1 MNARTAAPKGV
12 RTEGREAGGSPVR
25 AVVFIGPSL
34 SLVDARTMCADD
46 DAIDW
51 RAPARMGD
59 VYRAAL
65 RKPDVILVID
75 GYFEQVPSVWHKE
88 VLFAISQ
95 GVPVWGAS
103 SMGALRAAELHAFGM
118 RGIGRIFEAYASGAI
133 NDDDEVAI
141 VHGQGDGRFA
151 LASEAMVNLR
161 FALADART
169 EGLIDRALQ
178 EQLTELAKAR
188 FYPQRSW
195 DGLWQDAAAAGI
207 PDAALDALRRH
218 VTLVRPN
225 QKRDDAATALRALCA
240 HLADLKSADPQP
252 AATPDFSFEHTLYWE
267 TVENYF
273 RHAAAPAQGEA
284 VDAAEATTERLRN
297 HVRLFDPER
306 DRTLE
311 RALLF
316 ALVEQEAKRLRVG
329 QRGSPS
335 DDATALRRF
344 RQRRGLLGRQALATW
359 MAQQQLDTD
368 ACLQLA
374 RAEQR
379 LREIAMRQVVQVDAW
394 LEPVLKA
401 EGRWHQRVVE
411 VRSKW
416 HALKAQGIHG
426 ASNAD
431 VGDPDAVLAWYQQR
445 HGVVDG
451 DLQTHLAERGFA
463 SERHFLDELFA
474 EFLTQAPAS
483 SQAAA

>member
-1 MNARTAAPKGV
+1 MN
-12 RTEGREAGGSPVR
+12 

-34 SLVDARTMCADD
+34 ALADAQAQCAASGAA
-46 DAIDW
+46 AIDW

-59 VYRAAL
+59 VYRATL
-65 RKPDVILVID
+65 QRPDVILIID

-88 VLFAISQ
+88 VLFALSQ
-95 GVPVWGAS
+95 GVQVWGAS

-118 RGIGRIFEAYASGAI
+118 RGIGRIFEAYAGAAI

-161 FALADART
+161 FALADAAAA
-169 EGLIDRALQ
+169 GLIDEALRAR
-178 EQLTELAKAR
+178 LTDLAKAR
-188 FYPQRSW
+188 FYPERSW

-207 PDAALDALRRH
+207 PAAALAALRRH
-218 VTLVRPN
+218 VDRSAPN
-225 QKRDDAATALRALCA
+225 QKRDDAVAALQALCA
-240 HLADLKSADPQP
+240 QLAEPQP
-252 AATPDFSFEHTLYWE
+252 APAPAFVFEHTLYWE
-267 TVENYF
+267 TVESYF
-273 RHAAAPAQGEA
+273 RHADAPALGRA
-284 VDAAEATTERLRN
+284 VDAAEATAERLRN

-306 DRTLE
+306 ERTLE

-316 ALVEQEAKRLRVG
+316 ALVEQEARRLRVG

-344 RQRRGLLGRQALATW
+344 RQRRGLLNRQALEAW
-359 MAQQQLDTD
+359 MAQQQLDP
-368 ACLQLA
+368 AGCMELA

-401 EGRWHQRVVE
+401 EGRWHHRVAE
-411 VRSKW
+411 VRGKW
-416 HALKAQGIHG
+416 HALKAQGIHSPG
-426 ASNAD
+426 SAD
-431 VGDPDAVLAWYQQR
+431 VGDPDGVLAWYQQR
-445 HGVVDG
+445 HGVIDG

-474 EFLTQAPAS
+474 EYLMHDAS
-483 SQAAA
+483 SSRAAA